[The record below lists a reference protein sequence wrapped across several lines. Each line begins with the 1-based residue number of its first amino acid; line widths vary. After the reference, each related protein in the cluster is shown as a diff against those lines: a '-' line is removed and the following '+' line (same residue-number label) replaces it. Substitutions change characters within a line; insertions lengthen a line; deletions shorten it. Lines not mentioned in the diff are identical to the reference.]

1 MTEASD
7 RSLILRADVHFETHW
22 VWGDEPFRL
31 WYRYPPEFSPWL
43 SAGNGDPFVAA
54 LLGVAMRLGEDLH
67 IDADVSPRLHRHAA
81 TTIQDIWTRWHA
93 DFQRVRLHCGVGAPR
108 MPEREHRR
116 GLFFSLGV
124 DSAYCL
130 AKNRHGGPV
139 VEDRIDDLI
148 MIEGF
153 DVYLWESERF
163 PPMVAAAERVAA
175 ATGARV
181 VPVTTNLREVT
192 DRVVDWVTM
201 HFAAGLASTVLG
213 IGGAYDAVH
222 LAASFTYDNL
232 FPGGSHPLLD
242 PLWGTEG
249 VTIVHDGCEAG
260 RMDKIRV
267 LADPEYQ
274 VLLDNLRV
282 CNTGE
287 LTDAY
292 NCGHCEKCVRTMI
305 ALRAVGALDRC
316 ASLPS
321 TIDVERLAGFPLRPE
336 YHITAYQELLDA
348 LGDDELDRR
357 LRGVLEDRLRLCAE
371 AGTAIGLQ
379 VAAPEP
385 ASPVVRRPGR

>member
-1 MTEASD
+1 MHVSRITTESSAD
-7 RSLILRADVHFETHW
+7 GATIRADVHFDTHW
-22 VWGDEPFRL
+22 VWGDEPFQL
-31 WYRYPPEFSPWL
+31 WYRYPGEFAPRLNS
-43 SAGNGDPFVAA
+43 GNGDLFVAA
-54 LLGVAMRLGEDLH
+54 LLGVAMRLGEDLE
-67 IDADVSPRLHRHAA
+67 IDADVSPRLYQHAS

-93 DFQRVRLHCGVGAPR
+93 DFRRVNLRCGVGTERKPV
-108 MPEREHRR
+108 PERRR

-130 AKNRHGGPV
+130 AKNRRGGPV
-139 VEDRIDDLI
+139 ADEPIDDLI

-163 PPMVAAAERVAA
+163 PPMVAAAGRIAA

-213 IGGAYDAVH
+213 LGGTYDAVH
-222 LAASFTYDNL
+222 LAASFTYDHL

-242 PLWGTEG
+242 PLWGTEAL
-249 VTIVHDGCEAG
+249 TIVHDGCEAD
-260 RMDKIRV
+260 RMDKIRL
-267 LADPEYQ
+267 LADPAYQ

-292 NCGHCEKCVRTMI
+292 NCGRCEKCVRTAI
-305 ALRAVGALDRC
+305 ALRAAGALDRC
-316 ASLPS
+316 ASLPH
-321 TIDVERLAGFPLRPE
+321 TIDVERFAGFPLRPE
-336 YHITAYQELLDA
+336 YHVIAYRELLDA
-348 LGDDELDRR
+348 LGHDELDMR
-357 LRGVLEDRLRLCAE
+357 LRAVLEHKLRLCAE

-379 VAAPEP
+379 VA
-385 ASPVVRRPGR
+385 GH

>member
-1 MTEASD
+1 MRVDRIRTESAE
-7 RSLILRADVHFETHW
+7 RSVILRADVHFDTHW

-31 WYRYPPEFSPWL
+31 WYRYPAEFAPRV
-43 SAGNGDPFVAA
+43 SAANGDPFVAA

-67 IDADVSPRLHRHAA
+67 IDAEVSPRLHRHAA
-81 TTIQDIWTRWHA
+81 GTIQDIWTRWHA
-93 DFQRVRLHCGVGAPR
+93 DFRRVRLDCGVGEPR
-108 MPEREHRR
+108 RPGREPRR

-130 AKNRHGGPV
+130 AKNRRGGPGA
-139 VEDRIDDLI
+139 EDRIDDLV

-175 ATGARV
+175 AMGARI

-213 IGGAYDAVH
+213 LGAYDAVH
-222 LAASFTYDNL
+222 LAASFTYDHL

-242 PLWGTEG
+242 PLWGTEAL
-249 VTIVHDGCEAG
+249 TIVHDGCEAD
-260 RMDKIRV
+260 RMDKIRL
-267 LADPEYQ
+267 LADPAHQ
-274 VLLDNLRV
+274 VLLDHLRV

-292 NCGHCEKCVRTMI
+292 NCGRCEKCVRTMI
-305 ALRAVGALDRC
+305 ALRAVRALDRC

-321 TIDVERLAGFPLRPE
+321 TIDVERFAGFPLRPE
-336 YHITAYQELLDA
+336 YHLIAYRELLGA

-357 LRGVLEDRLRLCAE
+357 LRGVLEDKLRVCAE

-379 VAAPEP
+379 VAGP
-385 ASPVVRRPGR
+385 